1 MRPWDWE
8 NTRAS
13 RHACNST
20 PPFCGKRGEA
30 PKPNRSRAARK
41 QFATG
46 LKVAHPEDNCMY
58 LHAVVGAG
66 YWRLLSA
73 QPVIFDF
80 GIANASSFGYFGRP
94 DQGIAQGSVFVVFG
108 TD

>member
-1 MRPWDWE
+1 
-8 NTRAS
+8 
-13 RHACNST
+13 
-20 PPFCGKRGEA
+20 
-30 PKPNRSRAARK
+30 
-41 QFATG
+41 
-46 LKVAHPEDNCMY
+46 MY

-108 TD
+108 TDSAHHCLSRPVRFHSHGANRHLSGCAHIQRSVLIVGTLSQGRSQRQLK